1 MLQREGGEYF
11 RSWQSFEF
19 CVIVRFTGIQVK
31 EITSYVPW
39 KDFGNAIQEKRWAN
53 MLSLLKSGINTY
65 LRRDGMRAGAK
76 FALKQILN
84 ASGVGLPHKQARALL
99 TVQHEKDGDGSGG
112 HKLPMMGEKRSLFS
126 PITPISKVL
135 DVSRVSPPSP

>member
-39 KDFGNAIQEKRWAN
+39 KDFGNAIQEKMWTNA
-53 MLSLLKSGINTY
+53 LSLLKSGINTY
-65 LRRDGMRAGAK
+65 LRRHGMRAGAK
-76 FALKQILN
+76 FTLKQILN
-84 ASGVGLPHKQARALL
+84 ASGVGFAAQAGASAI
-99 TVQHEKDGDGSGG
+99 GCAA
-112 HKLPMMGEKRSLFS
+112 
-126 PITPISKVL
+126 
-135 DVSRVSPPSP
+135 